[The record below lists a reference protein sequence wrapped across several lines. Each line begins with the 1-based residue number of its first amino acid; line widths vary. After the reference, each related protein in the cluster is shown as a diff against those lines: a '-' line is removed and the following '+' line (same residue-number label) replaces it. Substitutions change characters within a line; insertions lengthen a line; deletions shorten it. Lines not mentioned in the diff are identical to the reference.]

1 MSTKHMRITKQVRV
15 GLRWHE
21 FAKEY
26 SREYGVPISKVMDLA
41 LKYFSGERKR
51 EQEKNNLEY
60 EQKMAI
66 LFPNRKMK
74 SGHNV
79 SKTQSVAEM
88 STMIRKIRKD
98 MRSGDFWTSTD
109 YLPDNDNETKV

>member
-1 MSTKHMRITKQVRV
+1 MRKTVQIRI
-15 GLRWHE
+15 
-21 FAKEY
+21 
-26 SREYGVPISKVMDLA
+26 SRESHEILKEMSKRGMTISKLGDKAVLL
-41 LKYFSGERKR
+41 LKKER
-51 EQEKNNLEY
+51 EQNNLEY

-79 SKTQSVAEM
+79 SKTQSASEM
-88 STMIRKIRKD
+88 STMLRKIRKD
-98 MRSGDFWTSTD
+98 MRSGDFWTSPN

>member
-1 MSTKHMRITKQVRV
+1 MRNTVQIRI
-15 GLRWHE
+15 
-21 FAKEY
+21 
-26 SREYGVPISKVMDLA
+26 SRESHAILKEMSKRGITISRLGDKAVLL
-41 LKYFSGERKR
+41 LKKER
-51 EQEKNNLEY
+51 EQNNLEY

-79 SKTQSVAEM
+79 SKTQSVAEL

-98 MRSGDFWTSTD
+98 MRSGDFWTSPD

>member
-1 MSTKHMRITKQVRV
+1 MRDTVQIRI
-15 GLRWHE
+15 
-21 FAKEY
+21 
-26 SREYGVPISKVMDLA
+26 SRESHAILKEMSERGMTISRLGDKAVLL
-41 LKYFSGERKR
+41 LKKER
-51 EQEKNNLEY
+51 EQNNLEY

-98 MRSGDFWTSTD
+98 MRSGDFWTSPD

>member
-1 MSTKHMRITKQVRV
+1 MRNTIQIRI
-15 GLRWHE
+15 
-21 FAKEY
+21 
-26 SREYGVPISKVMDLA
+26 SRESHAILKEMSKRGTVISRLA
-41 LKYFSGERKR
+41 DKAVLLLKKEK
-51 EQEKNNLEY
+51 EQNNLEY

-66 LFPNRKMK
+66 LFPNRKLK

-98 MRSGDFWTSTD
+98 LRTGDFWTSPD